1 KDSYRGR
8 AAGAHATLISDSDH
22 SVFTQNGSLNSFSL
36 RSELSDCHFALVEGH
51 KTLAAPK
58 IIVVDEQGEIL
69 KWIQDG
75 TVLNVHALVVSDK
88 SKFQLYPSQFGFQE
102 GGRGEVPKRASST
115 LQATSPMTN
124 ALENQNPMGIP
135 GNVPIF
141 ERDDL
146 EGIAKYVLN
155 FVLNKASQ
163 APLYGLVLAGGKSSR
178 MGQDKGALQYH
189 GQSQGQYL
197 YKLLAQYCTKTFVSC
212 RNDQESSSHLR
223 ELPQIHDRVIDM
235 GPAGGILSAMLTYP
249 EARWLV
255 MACDLPLV
263 DDHHIQHLILNSH
276 PLSLVSGHVD
286 LEGLPEP
293 LSAIYRPEFKHKL
306 FHFFGLGIQ
315 CPRKMLLNSLFHPLN
330 NPDVGKLLNAN
341 TPEDYAD
348 VLQKIGATS

>member
-1 KDSYRGR
+1 M
-8 AAGAHATLISDSDH
+8 
-22 SVFTQNGSLNSFSL
+22 
-36 RSELSDCHFALVEGH
+36 RSEITDCHLALVVGH
-51 KTLAAPK
+51 KTVTAPK

-75 TVLNVHALVVSDK
+75 TVLDVHALVVSDK
-88 SKFQLYPSQFGFQE
+88 SKFQL
-102 GGRGEVPKRASST
+102 
-115 LQATSPMTN
+115 
-124 ALENQNPMGIP
+124 P

-146 EGIAKYVLN
+146 EGITKYVLN
-155 FVLNKASQ
+155 FVLSKASQ

-197 YKLLAQYCTKTFVSC
+197 YKLLAKYCTKTFVSC

-341 TPEDYAD
+341 TPEDYAH
-348 VLQKIGATS
+348 VLQKIGATL